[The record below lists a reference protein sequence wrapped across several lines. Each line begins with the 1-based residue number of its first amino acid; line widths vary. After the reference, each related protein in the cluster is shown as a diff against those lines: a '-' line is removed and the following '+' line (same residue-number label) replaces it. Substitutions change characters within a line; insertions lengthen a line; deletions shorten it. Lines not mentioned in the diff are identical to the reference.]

1 MMSPKK
7 PFDFLIFFNIYLAIG
22 AGIITYSFSTFF
34 IGAQSIELF
43 IIPFLMTFSM
53 YGLNRLTDMN
63 EDSINNASRV
73 QFILKYKKQMSISL
87 SLAYI
92 LATILAL
99 NKNLGSFYV
108 SLIVLF
114 IGITYSV
121 PLISFG
127 KYKRLK
133 DIPFIKNLVIGLI
146 WGLVLIL
153 FPMYYLSSELTSV
166 VVILFIFIIARLII
180 NTTLFD
186 LRDIA
191 GDKKA
196 KISTLATSLGI
207 KKTLMFTLLMNLF
220 ILLLLLVSVYF
231 GYLPPEG
238 SILIISVI
246 YSLFY
251 IKLIGKIDTGF
262 LCNYVIDGE
271 FILLGLLPFIANL

>member
-73 QFILKYKKQMSISL
+73 QFILKYKKQMLISL

-262 LCNYVIDGE
+262 LC
-271 FILLGLLPFIANL
+271 ILLGLLPFIANL